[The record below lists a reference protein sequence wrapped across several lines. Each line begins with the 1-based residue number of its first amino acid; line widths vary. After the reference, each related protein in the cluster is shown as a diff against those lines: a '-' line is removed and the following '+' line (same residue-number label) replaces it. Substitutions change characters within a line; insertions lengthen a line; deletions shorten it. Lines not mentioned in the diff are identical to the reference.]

1 MSVAELKKKIHEQV
15 DHLEESK
22 LTLVNNFLDQINNE
36 PDVKLSVMTHALE
49 IIKEREKVLAKLAQ

>member
-1 MSVAELKKKIHEQV
+1 MSVAEMKKKIHDQV

-22 LTLVNNFLDQINNE
+22 LKLVNDFIERINDE
-36 PDVKLSVMTHALE
+36 PETKLSIMTHALE

>member
-22 LTLVNNFLDQINNE
+22 LTLVNDFLAQITNE

-49 IIKEREKVLAKLAQ
+49 VIKEREKVLAKLAQ

>member
-1 MSVAELKKKIHEQV
+1 MSVAEMKKKIHEQV

-22 LTLVNNFLDQINNE
+22 LKLVNDFLAQITSE
-36 PDVKLSVMTHALE
+36 QDVKLMVMTHALE